1 MLALSFNHRRAAFY
15 SARAKDKNRPMI
27 QQTEAKGLRRCR
39 ILSASTPDIFV
50 EWLCQ
55 QHNKFHKGSGQ
66 TVCGILS
73 ESLKIEASWKKRCIS
88 TGMTSRNPEYQK
100 IYDAFV
106 RENST
111 DFQQNI
117 TLYNDAKSLAH
128 SLESY
133 DIAKEFEEPGTLWE
147 VEWSWG
153 LVTYSH
159 DCKYVFGSHDT

>member
-1 MLALSFNHRRAAFY
+1 
-15 SARAKDKNRPMI
+15 
-27 QQTEAKGLRRCR
+27 
-39 ILSASTPDIFV
+39 
-50 EWLCQ
+50 
-55 QHNKFHKGSGQ
+55 
-66 TVCGILS
+66 
-73 ESLKIEASWKKRCIS
+73 
-88 TGMTSRNPEYQK
+88 MTSRNPEYQK